1 MTKRILPFI
10 MSVLI
15 STAASAAGSEWI
27 QIANTEPGSAFLD
40 RSTISPAG
48 DDMAVRVMR
57 NHDDTITM
65 GTDPETARPMYPHRS
80 VQITYLVNC
89 KAKTLA
95 FYKWKM
101 YSGNFG
107 EGEVVWADEHPG
119 ALVYARPEGSEEKF
133 AIGSACAVRAALAI
147 G

>member
-1 MTKRILPFI
+1 MTKHILSFVAAV
-10 MSVLI
+10 MI
-15 STAASAAGSEWI
+15 STAASAAAPEWI

-48 DDMAVRVMR
+48 DAMAVRVMR

-65 GTDPETARPMYPHRS
+65 GSDPETGRPMYPHRS
-80 VQITYLVNC
+80 AQIAYLVDC
-89 KAKTLA
+89 KATTLA
-95 FYKWKM
+95 LYKWKM

-119 ALVYARPEGSEEKF
+119 APIYVRPESSEEKF

-147 G
+147 R